1 LLKKKYQDEIMIK
14 KQPNKTLIG
23 VFVLGAVALLTIG
36 ITVFGTGR
44 VFTKHPTFVMYFDGS
59 VKGLSVGAPVVF
71 RGVKIGAVT
80 DISLRFEPDAVSV
93 NIPVLVELDPNS
105 ISTREGKLDPGEYIK
120 LLITQGLK
128 AQLQLQNLITG
139 QLIIELD
146 FHRDKPI
153 RLVGS
158 NSKHPEIPT
167 IPSSLEEF
175 TNALVQLPLEE
186 LMSKLISAIEGIDQ
200 AVNSPEFGESFKG
213 MNQTIKDLQQL
224 VNNINSQI
232 EPLSCGIQATMGDAQ
247 KFVQNFD
254 KQMSSLQTNID
265 LAAKAAREA
274 MVQAEKT
281 FDAIEGVTSQDSALV
296 YQLTKTLEEL
306 SSAARSIRVWAD
318 YLERH
323 PEALIRGKTGTQGR

>member
-139 QLIIELD
+139 QLIIE
-146 FHRDKPI
+146 
-153 RLVGS
+153 

-254 KQMSSLQTNID
+254 KQISTLQADID

-274 MVQAEKT
+274 MMQAEKT